1 MRRLASLGYIGG
13 TMATKKNESKVLA
26 DPKDMLHL
34 YSAVG
39 VAARHIT
46 DKEFVA
52 ATAKLEGVLK
62 EDPQNPQARFLL
74 AMCYEK
80 TDRSAEAKAILD
92 GVLKDDPENLRG
104 LIAMAGLLAKE
115 GRTEEMVA
123 VCKRA
128 LAKDD
133 RNAQA
138 YALLADAYMGANDY
152 GAALPYLQKAVEIQA
167 KLTRNR
173 INLAACLIG
182 LRRFDEAEGALKG
195 ILSTHPKCPLAHFNL
210 GLLY

>member
-1 MRRLASLGYIGG
+1 MARELRAELQKIQEGMSAAKPETQEANIDEETMRRLASLGYIGG
-13 TMATKKNESKVLA
+13 TMATKKSESKVLA

-34 YSAVG
+34 YNAVG

-80 TDRSAEAKAILD
+80 TDRNADAKAILD
-92 GVLKDDPENLRG
+92 GVLKDEPENLRG

-115 GRTEEMVA
+115 GEDRRDGGHLQA
-123 VCKRA
+123 RA
-128 LAKDD
+128 REGRPQHAGI
-133 RNAQA
+133 R
-138 YALLADAYMGANDY
+138 
-152 GAALPYLQKAVEIQA
+152 AARRRLHGRE
-167 KLTRNR
+167 R
-173 INLAACLIG
+173 
-182 LRRFDEAEGALKG
+182 LRRRRCRTCRRRWRSSPSSRATA
-195 ILSTHPKCPLAHFNL
+195 TTWPRA
-210 GLLY
+210 